1 MKKIIE
7 TDNAPKAIGPYSQ
20 AVRAGDIL
28 FVSGQLGIDPETGE
42 FAGAGAVEQA
52 ERALL
57 NIEAIL
63 KEAGLGLPYVVK
75 TTVILADIN
84 DFAKVNEV
92 YAKYFSSDSP
102 ARAAYQAA
110 ALPKNARVEIE
121 AVAYFMKTR

>member
-1 MKKIIE
+1 MRKIIA
-7 TDNAPKAIGPYSQ
+7 TDKAPKAIGPYSQ
-20 AVRAGDIL
+20 AVRAADMI
-28 FVSGQLGIDPETGE
+28 FVSGQLGLDPATGE

-52 ERALL
+52 ERAIR

-63 KEAGLGLPYVVK
+63 KEAGLGLSDVVK

-84 DFAKVNEV
+84 DFAEVNEI
-92 YAKYFSSDSP
+92 YAKYFSSAPP

-121 AVAYFMKTR
+121 AVACAGK